1 MKYSL
6 MQRKRLRKQFGESHD
21 LISIPFLLQ
30 SQKDSYGAFLYGSQ
44 DESSGIQ
51 KAIESI
57 FPINGRTGRA
67 SIEFTSCRLGDPF
80 YNLMES
86 RMHGASYTAPLYA
99 KLRLVIR
106 DRADKYKSIKKRID
120 QEVYLGDVH
129 LMTDVGTFIVN
140 GTERV
145 VVSQLHRSPG
155 VFFSHDKGNTYI
167 SGKLFYSGRIIPYHG
182 SWLDFEFDSRDRLY
196 ARVDRRHR
204 LPVNLLFTALDM
216 SVQEILDEFYTKD
229 RIQIRE
235 EKLFLRVVS
244 EHLKGEM
251 AIFDI
256 KDKNNQVLIAKDQR
270 FTPAQIQKLEQA
282 GIEELEIPREYL
294 YDKVLAES
302 ITVKDGNIACNT
314 VITKDILDDI
324 LATDITEFHTIY
336 TSELTKSSFVSDTMR
351 DYPVEGKEAAIL
363 EIYRIMRPG
372 EMENLEVAKQ
382 FFNNLFFNEER
393 YSLSQV
399 GRMKLNKRLGRQD
412 EDEGGLILNKRD
424 IIDTVKTLLTIREGV
439 SEVDDIDSLSNRRVR
454 RVGEMLYNSLRLG
467 LVRIERA
474 VRERLSLP
482 DIESHTPKDLISAKA
497 VSGALRD
504 FFTGS
509 QLSQLIDQVNP
520 LAEITHKRRIS
531 ALGPGGLSRD
541 RAGFEVRDVHP
552 THYGR
557 LCPIETPEGAN
568 IGLINSMAIYAKIN
582 EYGFLETPYRKVI
595 QGQVIDEVVYV
606 SAMDEWMHTIAP
618 GGSALDKKKMLVDDL
633 LMVRHKG
640 DVVLKAREEITLMD
654 VDAKQLISVAASLIP
669 FLEHDD
675 ANRALMG
682 SNMQRQAVPLM
693 KKQKPLVGTGME
705 TYVARDSGS
714 CVLAERAGIV
724 EQIDAK
730 HIVVRATGEDERLP
744 VDIYPL
750 TKFHRSNQ
758 NTVINQTPVVRVGDK
773 VEAMDVL
780 ADGAATD
787 LGELAIGTNLRVGF
801 MCWKG
806 YNFEDSILISER
818 LVTDNVLTSIHIME
832 FICTVRNTKLG
843 DEEVTREIPNIGE
856 AMLAD
861 LDESGIIRVGAQVK
875 TGDILVGVITP
886 KSDDTLTPEENLLRA
901 VFGEKAANV
910 KDNSLRLPSG
920 VKGTVIDVQVFTRG
934 QEDKNKRAKEIDKEQ
949 LTETRR
955 DTEIRLQIVR
965 KVTETNL
972 KERLVGKPVA
982 KAKRLKRGQK
992 LTKTFLAKCTLE
1004 DLFAL
1009 SMQSGALNNALES
1022 ARENLEK
1029 VQKELTKQL
1038 RKREKKIKA
1047 GDAGLPPDVLKIVK
1061 VYVAAKRPIQAGDKL
1076 AGRHGNKGVVSAIM
1090 PIEDMP
1096 YDEDGNALDVVLSPL
1111 GLPSRMNI
1119 GQLLEA
1125 HLGYAAKK
1133 LGEKITELVKQGK
1146 NVAAARR
1153 LLKKVYGDMDDNQ
1166 AKAYLTDLSDAQ
1178 LLELC
1183 RNYEDGVPFATPVF
1197 YGAKETNINE
1207 LLELAGAP
1215 VTEKMALRDGL
1226 TGEQFDHPVTV
1237 GQMYILKLN
1246 HLVDDKIHARSI
1258 GSYGLVTRQPLGGK
1272 AQMGGQRFGEMEVW
1286 ALESYGAAYTLQ
1298 EMLTVKSDDEKGRS
1312 EIYKSIIDGN
1322 STSVTYIPE
1331 SFNVLVNEIRSLGLN
1346 IDYKY

>member
-1 MKYSL
+1 
-6 MQRKRLRKQFGESHD
+6 MQRKRLRKKFGKSHN
-21 LISIPFLLQ
+21 LIDVPSLLQ
-30 SQKDSYGAFLYGSQ
+30 SQRDSYRGFLYGS
-44 DESSGIQ
+44 DGESSGIQ
-51 KAIESI
+51 KAIDSI

-67 SIEFTSCRLGDPF
+67 SIEFESCRLDDPF

-106 DRADKYKSIKKRID
+106 DRADKYKTIKKQIE
-120 QEVYLGDVH
+120 QEVYLGDIH

-167 SGKLFYSGRIIPYHG
+167 SGKLFYSARIIPYHG
-182 SWLDFEFDSRDRLY
+182 SWLDFEFDTRDRLY

-216 SVQEILDEFYTKD
+216 NIKEILDEFYTKD
-229 RIQIRE
+229 EIQIRE
-235 EKLFLRVVS
+235 GKLFLRMIS

-256 KDKNNQVLIAKDQR
+256 KDKNNKILIAKDQR
-270 FTPAQIQKLEQA
+270 ITPDQIRKLEQA
-282 GIEELEIPREYL
+282 GIEELEIPSEYL
-294 YDKVLAES
+294 HDKVLAEDIKVNNES
-302 ITVKDGNIACNT
+302 IECNT
-314 VITKDILDDI
+314 LITKDILDMI
-324 LATDITEFHTIY
+324 IASDITEFHTIY

-351 DYPVEGKEAAIL
+351 DYPIKDKEEAIL

-372 EMENLEVAKQ
+372 EMENSEVAKQ
-382 FFNNLFFNEER
+382 FFNNLFFSEER

-412 EDEGGLILNKRD
+412 ENEGGLVLNKRD
-424 IIDTVKTLLTIREGV
+424 IVDTVKTLLDIREGV

-454 RVGEMLYNSLRLG
+454 RVGEMMYNHLRLG
-467 LVRIERA
+467 LLRIERA

-482 DIESHTPKDLISAKA
+482 DVESHAPKDLISAKA

-568 IGLINSMAIYAKIN
+568 IGLINSMAIYARIN
-582 EYGFLETPYRKVI
+582 EYGFLETPYRKVAD
-595 QGQVIDEVVYV
+595 GRVTDEVVYV

-618 GGSALDKKKMLVDDL
+618 GGSALDKKDVFIDDM
-633 LMVRHKG
+633 LMVRYKG

-730 HIVVRATGEDERLP
+730 HIVVRTTEEDDQLP

-758 NTVINQTPVVRVGDK
+758 NTVINQTPVVSVGNRV
-773 VEAMDVL
+773 EPMDVL

-818 LVTDNVLTSIHIME
+818 LVTDEALTSIHIME

-861 LDESGIIRVGAQVK
+861 LDESGIIRVGAQV
-875 TGDILVGVITP
+875 TSGDILVGVITP
-886 KSDDTLTPEENLLRA
+886 KSEDTLTPEENLLRA

-920 VKGTVIDVQVFTRG
+920 VKGTVIDVQVFTKG
-934 QEDKNKRAKEIDKEQ
+934 QENKDKRAKEIDKEQ
-949 LTETRR
+949 LVETRQE
-955 DTEIRLQIVR
+955 TKIRYQIVC

-982 KAKRLKRGQK
+982 KASKLKAGRK
-992 LTKTFLAKCTLE
+992 LTKSYLAKCDLQ

-1009 SMQSGALNNALES
+1009 SMQSAALNNALES
-1022 ARENLEK
+1022 ARDNLEK
-1029 VQKELTKQL
+1029 VQKELNKQL
-1038 RKREKKIKA
+1038 RKKEKKIRA
-1047 GDAGLPPDVLKIVK
+1047 GDAGLPPGVLKIVK

-1090 PIEDMP
+1090 PVEDMP
-1096 YDEDGNALDVVLSPL
+1096 YDDDGNALDIVLSPL

-1125 HLGYAAKK
+1125 HLGYAAKR
-1133 LGEKITELVKQGK
+1133 LGDKITQLVKREQ
-1146 NVAAARR
+1146 NVAALRR
-1153 LLKKVYGDMDDNQ
+1153 LLKKVYGDMDDNR
-1166 AKAYLTDLSDAQ
+1166 AKEYVDSLSDKQ
-1178 LLELC
+1178 LLDLC
-1183 RNYEDGVPFATPVF
+1183 ENYQEGIPFATPVF
-1197 YGAKETNINE
+1197 YGANETDVKA
-1207 LLELAGAP
+1207 LLEYADAS
-1215 VTEKMALRDGL
+1215 VTEKMILYDGL
-1226 TGEQFDHPVTV
+1226 TGESFDHPVTV
-1237 GQMYILKLN
+1237 GQMYMLKLN
-1246 HLVDDKIHARSI
+1246 HLVEDKIHARSI

-1312 EIYKSIIDGN
+1312 EMYKSIIDGN
-1322 STSVTYIPE
+1322 STSVTYVPE